1 MSRRYSQKSNDLGN
15 LGKSIED
22 KIKNFKKLQ
31 SLLFKNNT
39 VTPDPKKAQYA
50 SDLAKKIDLEK
61 ENKDNNIVFSI
72 KRHSK
77 KPQNVT
83 KPIIKK

>member
-22 KIKNFKKLQ
+22 KNPGIFKKLQ

-50 SDLAKKIDLEK
+50 SDLAKKIDLKKK

-72 KRHSK
+72 KKILK
-77 KPQNVT
+77 KNHKMLQSQ
-83 KPIIKK
+83 